1 MATRNPSIPYLSTS
15 RSANPL
21 RSFLFGNRFHPGF
34 LRKAFHY
41 GMLFILAV
49 AFLVPLY
56 WMLNTAL
63 KTPDQLFSIPPRW
76 LPNPA
81 KWSNFWEAMNQKV
94 GSQTVGVTEGTIP
107 VSLFVFNTA
116 LITINGVVAT
126 VISSSLVAYAFARM
140 KFPGRDQLFF
150 LILSTLMIPFAVVM
164 VPQFIIWKNL
174 DWLDKFLPLM
184 VPHWFGSA
192 WNIFLLR
199 QFFMSIPL
207 EYDESAMIDGAS
219 RWDIFWR
226 ILLPLSKPALGAVG
240 VFAFVYFWND
250 FLGPLIILSSPTK
263 FTLTLYLVNFSA
275 SFWKVTPWNL
285 YMAAALVIILPCLLL
300 FFFSQNLFLQGIALT
315 DFKR

>member
-1 MATRNPSIPYLSTS
+1 
-15 RSANPL
+15 
-21 RSFLFGNRFHPGF
+21 
-34 LRKAFHY
+34 
-41 GMLFILAV
+41 
-49 AFLVPLY
+49 
-56 WMLNTAL
+56 
-63 KTPDQLFSIPPRW
+63 
-76 LPNPA
+76 
-81 KWSNFWEAMNQKV
+81 
-94 GSQTVGVTEGTIP
+94 
-107 VSLFVFNTA
+107 
-116 LITINGVVAT
+116 
-126 VISSSLVAYAFARM
+126 M

-174 DWLDKFLPLM
+174 NWLDKFLPLM

-250 FLGPLIILSSPTK
+250 FLGPLIILSSPAK